1 MTLPDLI
8 KRLEAFEPTGC
19 YDDQVS
25 LPNAIEDCLGWATL
39 GYDAQALFHSLDAV
53 AALTKERLPD
63 ALPIG
68 AVKNM
73 GSRWYSWIGLNNNTR
88 QVEAYAKTETCA
100 HLIAL
105 LRAMDAENEG

>member
-8 KRLEAFEPTGC
+8 KRLEAYE
-19 YDDQVS
+19 
-25 LPNAIEDCLGWATL
+25 LPDPAGRLSHDLRDFLGLQAPV
-39 GYDAQALFHSLDAV
+39 DAYRLLTSLDAV

-100 HLIAL
+100 RLIAL